1 MYIIMINNNFD
12 LKLLDK
18 LNFNPNINLSDA
30 INSIKKN
37 NIDLDKIPLRLL
49 AKISLSEIS
58 FFNNFTI
65 DEIFIYI
72 ITFLNIIVIVF
83 SNKYILENKILNLSD
98 KTKENII
105 NINKNIKIIL
115 GIILVIVSIYMLKML
130 FITKD
135 YIIVNRTIYMFIYL
149 ITAIRILLTS
159 TNLNKYI
166 RDIFNNMIIFLY

>member
-1 MYIIMINNNFD
+1 MINNNFD
-12 LKLLDK
+12 LKLLDG
-18 LNFNPNINLSDA
+18 LNFNPNIKLFDA
-30 INSIKKN
+30 VNSIKKN
-37 NIDLDKIPLRLL
+37 NIDLDKIPISLL
-49 AKISLSEIS
+49 SKISLSEIS

-72 ITFLNIIVIVF
+72 ITFLNIIVILF
-83 SNKYILENKILNLSD
+83 SNKYIIENKILNLSN

-115 GIILVIVSIYMLKML
+115 GIILIIFSIYMIKML
-130 FITKD
+130 FITKN
-135 YIIVNRTIYMFIYL
+135 YIIVNRKIYIFIYL

-159 TNLNKYI
+159 TNISEYI